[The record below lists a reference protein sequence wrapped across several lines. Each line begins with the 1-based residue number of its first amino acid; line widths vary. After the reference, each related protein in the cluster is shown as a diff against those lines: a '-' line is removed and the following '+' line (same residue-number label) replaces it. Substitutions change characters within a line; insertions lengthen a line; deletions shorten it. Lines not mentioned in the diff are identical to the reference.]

1 MQNVIGQE
9 LIEKAW
15 NIIFPSIE
23 KLFQYID
30 DGKSKRIA
38 LEVYGL
44 HMTFPKFEANL
55 DLELELEERLR
66 INSSGTTFLGE
77 GQVPVIHNGMV
88 YFRPF
93 RIVGGYGGISGRL
106 AKHIAGEFIRTIEI
120 LSNMRAREDENVEN
134 MNLAV
139 LL

>member
-1 MQNVIGQE
+1 MQNVIEQE
-9 LIEKAW
+9 IIERAW

-23 KLFQYID
+23 KIFQCID
-30 DGKSKRIA
+30 EGKSKRIA

-44 HMTFPKFEANL
+44 HMTFPRFEANL
-55 DLELELEERLR
+55 DLEMELEERLR
-66 INSSGTTFLGE
+66 IYSSGTTFLGE
-77 GQVPVIHNGMV
+77 GQVPIIHNEIV

-93 RIVGGYGGISGRL
+93 RIVGGYSGISGRL

-120 LSNMRAREDENVEN
+120 LSNMRVREDEHVEN

>member
-1 MQNVIGQE
+1 MQDMIGQE
-9 LIEKAW
+9 LIDRAW

-30 DGKSKRIA
+30 DGKPKRIS

-44 HMTFPKFEANL
+44 QRKLPRFEANL
-55 DLELELEERLR
+55 DLEIELVERLR

-77 GQVPVIHNGMV
+77 GQVPIIHNGTV
-88 YFRPF
+88 YFKPF

-106 AKHIAGEFIRTIEI
+106 AKHIAAEFIRTIEI
-120 LSNMRAREDENVEN
+120 LSNMRVREDENVEN